1 MCTHIHARTRSR
13 NRRRSVQ
20 KTHMQTET
28 NVTSSAFAHT
38 NAHTSLIHAAD
49 GHFTFCTHAFE
60 QERKTDISSRR
71 LPEKASHANA
81 SSSMAIVELVAARL
95 SLLCCHHLHQYTPQ
109 MIHAVAPAYR
119 AYLVFGAGTGGPAD
133 DMFTHNQYFYQPPQ
147 LPPFPLSSFCLSTRF
162 VRLSLQHSSLLSL
175 SLHTHEHT
183 QLPLSLHTHTHTQI
197 LQYSRSQCIPLQQLT
212 FPHVHSLTHYNP
224 LSLSLSLIDDVLSVY
239 RDRHSENYSHS
250 LLCEGSLWSE
260 NVKMLSTCECV

>member
-183 QLPLSLHTHTHTQI
+183 QLSLSLHTHTHTDTPI
-197 LQYSRSQCIPLQQLT
+197 LKVSVYTPATAHFSSRTLSHTLQ
-212 FPHVHSLTHYNP
+212 S
-224 LSLSLSLIDDVLSVY
+224 SLSFSLSYRRRPERLS
-239 RDRHSENYSHS
+239 RPPLRELQS
-250 LLCEGSLWSE
+250 LFVVRGKFVE
-260 NVKMLSTCECV
+260 

>member
-20 KTHMQTET
+20 KTHIHMQTET

-147 LPPFPLSSFCLSTRF
+147 LSPFPLSSFCLSTRF

-183 QLPLSLHTHTHTQI
+183 HRYSNTQGLSVYPCNSSLFLTYTLSHTTI
-197 LQYSRSQCIPLQQLT
+197 
-212 FPHVHSLTHYNP
+212 
-224 LSLSLSLIDDVLSVY
+224 LSLSLSL
-239 RDRHSENYSHS
+239 
-250 LLCEGSLWSE
+250 
-260 NVKMLSTCECV
+260 LSTTS